1 MALRLQR
8 PAFWAS
14 LHLCSGLW
22 DWNMRQEMGLSTI
35 CDELPQAPADNTSA
49 RGLVWP
55 SEQLTT
61 RSLTRVLHPPAPESD
76 PQPHPWMW
84 VNPNLACSIP
94 GHASVVAPQPSS
106 CPAARE
112 VCGDRASNSILVL
125 KEEDTS
131 QLSQKT
137 RGTRRS
143 TWTPWKAKVLRSH
156 AKKLKRT
163 LGDWPRPPLNYCILI
178 SLALSS
184 SMSSSLTVQEIY
196 QFIRK
201 HFPFF
206 RTAPEGW
213 KNTIRH
219 NLCFSSS
226 FEKTAAFVC
235 LDGNR
240 KSRMWKLTT
249 EGWRKFRA
257 ETQELPEDLV
267 RLMRQSMDKPELM
280 RSLFGLG
287 SSLNLD
293 GMEETPLQPGVHS
306 PVRIKDSATC

>member
-1 MALRLQR
+1 
-8 PAFWAS
+8 
-14 LHLCSGLW
+14 
-22 DWNMRQEMGLSTI
+22 MRQEMGLSTI

-49 RGLVWP
+49 RGLMWP

-61 RSLTRVLHPPAPESD
+61 RSLARVLHPPASESD
-76 PQPHPWMW
+76 PQPHPWMR
-84 VNPNLACSIP
+84 NITR
-94 GHASVVAPQPSS
+94 
-106 CPAARE
+106 CPCFLPAIVRFQ
-112 VCGDRASNSILVL
+112 VP

-143 TWTPWKAKVLRSH
+143 TWAPWKAKVLRSH

-184 SMSSSLTVQEIY
+184 SVSSSLTVQEIY

-293 GMEETPLQPGVHS
+293 GMEETPLQQSAHS
-306 PVRIKDSATC
+306 PVLLKDSATC

>member
-1 MALRLQR
+1 MQNIKSFQGRRNVTKGPCFLPTILRFQV
-8 PAFWAS
+8 P
-14 LHLCSGLW
+14 
-22 DWNMRQEMGLSTI
+22 QE
-35 CDELPQAPADNTSA
+35 DDA
-49 RGLVWP
+49 
-55 SEQLTT
+55 
-61 RSLTRVLHPPAPESD
+61 
-76 PQPHPWMW
+76 
-84 VNPNLACSIP
+84 
-94 GHASVVAPQPSS
+94 
-106 CPAARE
+106 
-112 VCGDRASNSILVL
+112 
-125 KEEDTS
+125 S
-131 QLSQKT
+131 QLSQKS

-143 TWTPWKAKVLRSH
+143 TWAPWKAKVLRSH
-156 AKKLKRT
+156 ARKLKRT

-184 SMSSSLTVQEIY
+184 SVSSSLTVQDIY

-235 LDGNR
+235 LDGKR

-267 RLMRQSMDKPELM
+267 RLMRQSMDRPELM

-293 GMEETPLQPGVHS
+293 GMEETPLQPSVHP
-306 PVRIKDSATC
+306 PVSIKGTVAC

>member
-1 MALRLQR
+1 
-8 PAFWAS
+8 
-14 LHLCSGLW
+14 
-22 DWNMRQEMGLSTI
+22 MRKELGLSTI
-35 CDELPQAPADNTSA
+35 CDELPHAPEDTRSA
-49 RGLVWP
+49 RGLMIRRL
-55 SEQLTT
+55 EQLTM
-61 RSLTRVLHPPAPESD
+61 RRMTRVLHPPAPESD

-94 GHASVVAPQPSS
+94 GHASVVAPLPSS

-112 VCGDRASNSILVL
+112 VPQ
-125 KEEDTS
+125 EDDAS
-131 QLSQKT
+131 QLSQKS

-143 TWTPWKAKVLRSH
+143 TWAPWKAKVLRSH
-156 AKKLKRT
+156 ARKLKRT

-184 SMSSSLTVQEIY
+184 SVSSSLTVQDIY

-235 LDGNR
+235 LDGKR

-257 ETQELPEDLV
+257 ETRELPEDLV
-267 RLMRQSMDKPELM
+267 RLMRQSMDRPELM

-293 GMEETPLQPGVHS
+293 GMEETPLQPSVHP
-306 PVRIKDSATC
+306 PVSIKGTVAC

>member
-1 MALRLQR
+1 MALLLQK
-8 PAFWAS
+8 PAFWAN

-22 DWNMRQEMGLSTI
+22 DWNMRQELGLSTI
-35 CDELPQAPADNTSA
+35 CEELPHAPADITSA
-49 RGLVWP
+49 GGLMWP
-55 SEQLTT
+55 SERLATG
-61 RSLTRVLHPPAPESD
+61 SLTRVLHPPAPESD

-84 VNPNLACSIP
+84 VNPNLACCIP
-94 GHASVVAPQPSS
+94 GHVSVVVPLPSS
-106 CPAARE
+106 CPATRE
-112 VCGDRASNSILVL
+112 VPQED
-125 KEEDTS
+125 DTS

-143 TWTPWKAKVLRSH
+143 TWAPWKAKVLRSH
-156 AKKLKRT
+156 ARKLKRT

-184 SMSSSLTVQEIY
+184 SVSSSLTVQEIY

-293 GMEETPLQPGVHS
+293 GMEETPLQPSVHS
-306 PVRIKDSATC
+306 PVCIKESATC

>member
-1 MALRLQR
+1 
-8 PAFWAS
+8 
-14 LHLCSGLW
+14 
-22 DWNMRQEMGLSTI
+22 MRQEMGLSTI
-35 CDELPQAPADNTSA
+35 CDELPQ
-49 RGLVWP
+49 
-55 SEQLTT
+55 
-61 RSLTRVLHPPAPESD
+61 ESD

-94 GHASVVAPQPSS
+94 GHASVVAPLPSS
-106 CPAARE
+106 CPATRE
-112 VCGDRASNSILVL
+112 VCGDRASNSMARSLRVPKLGPKTAGDLSLVP

-143 TWTPWKAKVLRSH
+143 TWAPWKAKVLRSH

-184 SMSSSLTVQEIY
+184 SVSSSLTVQEIY

-293 GMEETPLQPGVHS
+293 GMEETPLQSTVHS